1 MNVRALWIVAIV
13 VLLAAAG
20 IFVFRSLSGEE
31 PQVTGARTSAPLT
44 TPVPLTTSVPASSSG
59 ANFVD
64 PQPRTPTTV
73 VKVVAVTG
81 SGDPAP
87 GYTVTEVSDAIE
99 ISGCF
104 ASRASVSPGVI
115 RCGSTAASADV
126 CWTTVNSPT
135 LLCGITPWEKSLRRL
150 KTSDKVD
157 TIAAEPEPLPWGLEL
172 ANGARCQ
179 LRNGG
184 SWPGR
189 ADDYV
194 GYYDCGGD
202 SLYVVGKQDDG
213 PVQRS
218 APVWTALVGGLSAD
232 NAEFPPPTKV
242 RVVTAYF
249 AARA

>member
-1 MNVRALWIVAIV
+1 MNVRALWIVVIV

-31 PQVTGARTSAPLT
+31 PAATGTSAP
-44 TPVPLTTSVPASSSG
+44 PATSAPPSSAG
-59 ANFVD
+59 ADFVD
-64 PQPRTPTTV
+64 PRPQTPTTV
-73 VKVVAVTG
+73 VNVVGVTG

-87 GYTVTEVSDAIE
+87 GFTVTEDSGDVE
-99 ISGCF
+99 ITGCF
-104 ASRASVSPGVI
+104 ASRASVSPGVVS
-115 RCGSTAASADV
+115 CGSTAAGADV
-126 CWTTVNSPT
+126 CWTTPNRAT
-135 LLCGITPWEKSLRRL
+135 LLCGTTPWEKSLRRM
-150 KTSDKVD
+150 KTSEKVG
-157 TIAAEPEPLPWGLEL
+157 TIAAEAEPLPWGLEL
-172 ANGARCQ
+172 ATGARCR

-194 GYYDCGGD
+194 GYYDCG
-202 SLYVVGKQDDG
+202 SESFYVVGKQDDG

-218 APVWTALVGGLSAD
+218 GPVWTALVGGLSGD

-242 RVVTAYF
+242 RIVTAYF